1 MGLYP
6 HEYKNNSTEGK
17 DKGKGKGKDKEKEK
31 EPRHGFY
38 EPLDF
43 AALVWAMARDVGV
56 PSLPDADENGAE
68 T

>member
-1 MGLYP
+1 MPQLVESRYEKGLW
-6 HEYKNNSTEGK
+6 EE
-17 DKGKGKGKDKEKEK
+17 EKEK
-31 EPRHGFY
+31 EPRHGFD